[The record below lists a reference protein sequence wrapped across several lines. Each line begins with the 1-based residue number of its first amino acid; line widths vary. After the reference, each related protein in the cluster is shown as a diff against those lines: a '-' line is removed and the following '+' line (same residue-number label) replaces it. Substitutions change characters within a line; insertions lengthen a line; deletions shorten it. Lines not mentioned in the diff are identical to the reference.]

1 MLCGYYNN
9 MADKRNQEAYKV
21 WTDLL
26 ALGKRV
32 YATAGSDSH
41 KVSNTVSLTTIYS
54 DKKDATAL
62 LNNVRNGDFTAGP
75 IGIRMS
81 IGDTCTGGETSFAGK
96 RLVVSVG
103 EFHSKECKSD
113 DTYRLDLYRD
123 NTLVHSQEIPYGE
136 VSYIALDAD
145 PNASF
150 YRAEVY
156 NVTKNYQV
164 SIGNPIW
171 NADK

>member
-1 MLCGYYNN
+1 